1 MPILFFLMSTVAC
14 RDKANIEPHLFKP
27 RTSFYLGG
35 GVWGYCNLEPDD
47 KLLSSFSE
55 ARDVTFSSTIF
66 DTTYFKGTK
75 IIFFVTVFKLY
86 ACKVSLWLFTPLNI
100 ERPQISTRID

>member
-27 RTSFYLGG
+27 RTSFCLGG
-35 GVWGYCNLEPDD
+35 GVWGYSNLEPDD

-66 DTTYFKGTK
+66 DMTYFKRHK
-75 IIFFVTVFKLY
+75 NYIFVTVFKLC
-86 ACKVSLWLFTPLNI
+86 ACKVSLRVFTSLI
-100 ERPQISTRID
+100 KGRSFAS